1 MGERIKGAV
10 FTPQKKFERRNEM
23 KKTKLAEYL
32 TIRLDGETRRKLAEL
47 AERERR
53 SLGQVVRLAIE
64 SYFKKG
70 EKR

>member
-1 MGERIKGAV
+1 
-10 FTPQKKFERRNEM
+10 M
-23 KKTKLAEYL
+23 KKAKLAEYL